1 MILVLD
7 THPVV
12 WFLEASSR
20 LSSKAQQA
28 ISDPP
33 SSQLIIP
40 SIVLAEIT
48 YLYERKRIATSASE
62 IRRRLIAADDV
73 VVYPLDEQVVDKL
86 PTALDIHDEIIVA
99 TALLYRDVLRQEV
112 AVVTKDEMIAG
123 SGLINVIW

>member
-1 MILVLD
+1 LILVLD
-7 THPVV
+7 THPIV

-28 ISDPP
+28 ITDP
-33 SSQLIIP
+33 SSQVIIP

-48 YLYERKRIATSASE
+48 YLYDRKRIATPASE
-62 IRRRLIAADDV
+62 IRTRLIAANNV

-86 PTALDIHDEIIVA
+86 PTALDIHDGIIVA
-99 TALLYRDVLRQEV
+99 TALLYRDVLHQEV
-112 AVVTKDEMIAG
+112 AVVTKDEMIAA

>member
-28 ISDPP
+28 ISDP

-48 YLYERKRIATSASE
+48 YLYERKRIATPASE
-62 IRRRLIAADDV
+62 IRTRLIAANNV

-86 PTALDIHDEIIVA
+86 PTALDIHDGIIVA

>member
-1 MILVLD
+1 LILVLD

-28 ISDPP
+28 ISDL

-48 YLYERKRIATSASE
+48 YLYERKRIATPASE
-62 IRRRLIAADDV
+62 IRTRLIAANNV

-86 PTALDIHDEIIVA
+86 PTALDIHDGIIVA

>member
-20 LSSKAQQA
+20 LSSKAQQS
-28 ISDPP
+28 ISDP

-48 YLYERKRIATSASE
+48 YLYERKRIATPASE
-62 IRRRLIAADDV
+62 IRTRLIAANNV

-86 PTALDIHDEIIVA
+86 PTALDIHDGIIVA

-112 AVVTKDEMIAG
+112 AVVTKNEMIAG

>member
-28 ISDPP
+28 ISDP

-48 YLYERKRIATSASE
+48 ELMEADVYEK
-62 IRRRLIAADDV
+62 
-73 VVYPLDEQVVDKL
+73 Y
-86 PTALDIHDEIIVA
+86 IVH
-99 TALLYRDVLRQEV
+99 
-112 AVVTKDEMIAG
+112 
-123 SGLINVIW
+123 

>member
-1 MILVLD
+1 LILVLD

-28 ISDPP
+28 ISDP

-48 YLYERKRIATSASE
+48 YLYERKRIATPASE
-62 IRRRLIAADDV
+62 IRTRLIAANNV

-86 PTALDIHDEIIVA
+86 PTALDIHDGIIVA

>member
-28 ISDPP
+28 ISDP

-62 IRRRLIAADDV
+62 IRRRLIAADNV

-86 PTALDIHDEIIVA
+86 PTALDIHDGIIVA

>member
-1 MILVLD
+1 LILVLD

-28 ISDPP
+28 ISDS

-48 YLYERKRIATSASE
+48 YLYERKRIATPASE
-62 IRRRLIAADDV
+62 IRTRLIAANNV

-86 PTALDIHDEIIVA
+86 PTALDIHDGIIVA

>member
-20 LSSKAQQA
+20 LSSKAQQV
-28 ISDPP
+28 ISDP

-48 YLYERKRIATSASE
+48 YLYERKRIATPASE
-62 IRRRLIAADDV
+62 IRTRLIAANNV

-86 PTALDIHDEIIVA
+86 PTALDIHDGIIVA

>member
-1 MILVLD
+1 MILILD

-28 ISDPP
+28 ISDP

-48 YLYERKRIATSASE
+48 YLYERKRIATPASE
-62 IRRRLIAADDV
+62 IRTRLIAANNV

-86 PTALDIHDEIIVA
+86 PTALDIHDGIIVA

>member
-1 MILVLD
+1 MIVVLD

-28 ISDPP
+28 ISDP

-48 YLYERKRIATSASE
+48 YLYERKRIATSASD
-62 IRRRLIAADDV
+62 IRTRLIAANNV

-86 PTALDIHDEIIVA
+86 PITLDIHDGIIVA

>member
-28 ISDPP
+28 ISDP

-48 YLYERKRIATSASE
+48 YLYERKRIATSASD
-62 IRRRLIAADDV
+62 IRTRLIAANNV

-86 PTALDIHDEIIVA
+86 PITLDIHDGIIVA